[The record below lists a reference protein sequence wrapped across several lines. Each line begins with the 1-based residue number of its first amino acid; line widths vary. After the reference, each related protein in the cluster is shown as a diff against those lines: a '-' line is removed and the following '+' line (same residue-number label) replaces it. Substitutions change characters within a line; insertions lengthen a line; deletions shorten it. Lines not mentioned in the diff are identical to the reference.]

1 MGARLDAAVQMRLPQ
16 TSGGG
21 PNFHRAVLGQQQP
34 AQAGPIG
41 QIDAHPHAL
50 NQRGCCKVPAC
61 CRSGPG

>member
-34 AQAGPIG
+34 AQGGPIG
-41 QIDAHPHAL
+41 YVDAHPHAL